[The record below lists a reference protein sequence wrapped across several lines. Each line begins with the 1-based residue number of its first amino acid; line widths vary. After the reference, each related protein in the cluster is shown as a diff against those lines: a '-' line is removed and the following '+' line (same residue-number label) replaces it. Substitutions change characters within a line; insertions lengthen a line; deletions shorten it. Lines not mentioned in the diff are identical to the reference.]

1 MTSMVSDFRHTRLYI
16 TMVDV
21 ILTSGSSD
29 RAFRTTCPDI
39 RHRVSKHCQRH
50 HQGNLKF
57 IMRFYRLESD
67 NLRVTLAAIIERFH
81 TRHGNRRTTLSDT
94 TYIILSK
101 IITTSSAQPL
111 SSSFTTSL
119 PRSFPSPTRT
129 SHSSHHPPHL

>member
-1 MTSMVSDFRHTRLYI
+1 MVHELDSANYYFCIYEKIKFAPFFLAHPVYYKCTPLHSAFMLAWNFMISMVSDFRHTRLYI

-81 TRHGNRRTTLSDT
+81 TRHGNLR
-94 TYIILSK
+94 
-101 IITTSSAQPL
+101 
-111 SSSFTTSL
+111 
-119 PRSFPSPTRT
+119 
-129 SHSSHHPPHL
+129 

>member
-1 MTSMVSDFRHTRLYI
+1 MVSDFRHTRLYI

-81 TRHGNRRTTLSDT
+81 PRHGNLRTTLSDT
-94 TYIILSK
+94 TDTPTTVLTPRKGYYIS
-101 IITTSSAQPL
+101 
-111 SSSFTTSL
+111 TSL
-119 PRSFPSPTRT
+119 SDEPLEGIRT
-129 SHSSHHPPHL
+129 YIVQ

>member
-81 TRHGNRRTTLSDT
+81 TRHGNLRTTLSDT
-94 TYIILSK
+94 TDTPTTVLTPRKGYYISTRLSDETLEG
-101 IITTSSAQPL
+101 I
-111 SSSFTTSL
+111 
-119 PRSFPSPTRT
+119 RT
-129 SHSSHHPPHL
+129 YIVQ

>member
-81 TRHGNRRTTLSDT
+81 TRHGNLRTTLSDT
-94 TYIILSK
+94 TDTPTAVLTPRKGYYISTRLSDETLEG
-101 IITTSSAQPL
+101 I
-111 SSSFTTSL
+111 
-119 PRSFPSPTRT
+119 RT
-129 SHSSHHPPHL
+129 YIVQ